1 MSAVNLQV
9 NADGLPKPRFYA
21 DTGGRPPD
29 GTLHISIPLTLE
41 RPASPS
47 PLEGQS
53 DAKKV
58 RNDED
63 LNSVDAGDVMDM
75 ETELGDDVTVKQA
88 DLCAKRVLNPY
99 SVSNRNDVM
108 DGKARYGSSYASK
121 VVNGAQMDTGA
132 LQGSRFAALAS
143 ENNDE
148 HVAAPPSGM
157 KAMHEIVSN
166 LKGDREVGKFTEQH
180 TTNRNEAY
188 MNSNPDKKSKA
199 SKLRINEEGHSGVNS
214 EKKLLKG
221 DGGARKGLKES
232 TRKGIHVKK
241 PSASRVSRSSVVEW
255 VQSAYARVDIL
266 GQQVADG
273 GNEKIVI
280 STNEQTDMCASDE
293 DDFGDTSYMENISD
307 DVELLADGVEGSQ

>member
-121 VVNGAQMDTGA
+121 VVNGAQMDTGVEHTPRVA
-132 LQGSRFAALAS
+132 TGSHAA
-143 ENNDE
+143 
-148 HVAAPPSGM
+148 V
-157 KAMHEIVSN
+157 
-166 LKGDREVGKFTEQH
+166 
-180 TTNRNEAY
+180 
-188 MNSNPDKKSKA
+188 
-199 SKLRINEEGHSGVNS
+199 RINEEGHSGVNS